1 MIQTIILGLVPVLVA
16 VIESFAASDRKQL
29 KSHAAKEAERQRIRE
44 EESKKLIR
52 IIEANTRL
60 TLGIADAIRTG
71 KCNGNIDG
79 GISAVSEAESA
90 YKQYAVDLLKEKI
103 SK

>member
-1 MIQTIILGLVPVLVA
+1 MIQTIITVVGTVLVA
-16 VIESFAASDRKQL
+16 VIESMAASDRKRL
-29 KSHAAKEAERQRIRE
+29 KTQTEKESERQRIRE

-90 YKQYAVDLLKEKI
+90 YKQYAVDLLKEKV